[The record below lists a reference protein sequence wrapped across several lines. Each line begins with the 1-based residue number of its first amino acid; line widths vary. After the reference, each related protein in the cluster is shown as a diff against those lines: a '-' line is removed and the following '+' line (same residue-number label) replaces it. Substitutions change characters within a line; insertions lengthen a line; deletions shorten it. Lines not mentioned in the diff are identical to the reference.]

1 LIEDNPKIVWLVI
14 GAVIVAGALSAGVI
28 GYFVAQIPQ
37 PPNSRLIGGPVFL
50 IALLIFVPTTN
61 HIDHDQHNF
70 ARRLPINRLTG
81 L

>member
-37 PPNSRLIGGPVFL
+37 PPNSGRYEKDPPNWRASFPNSAAYLCPY
-50 IALLIFVPTTN
+50 
-61 HIDHDQHNF
+61 H
-70 ARRLPINRLTG
+70 
-81 L
+81 